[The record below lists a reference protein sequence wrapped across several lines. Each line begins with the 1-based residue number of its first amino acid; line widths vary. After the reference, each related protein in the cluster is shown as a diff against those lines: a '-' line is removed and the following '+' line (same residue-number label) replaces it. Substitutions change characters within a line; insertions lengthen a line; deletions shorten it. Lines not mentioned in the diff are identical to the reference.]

1 MSQLT
6 RTEIRRLAKKCYHN
20 PQWYHEGEFEEDLKI
35 IGYIKRQLST
45 KKDTNYHLILNH
57 MITMTNVFGVLGT
70 VALLR
75 GACDIEYYPTLNSF
89 FFFLSIIPGGEGE
102 IQVDKEALSW
112 LYNELPDMAVETTN
126 ENE

>member
-6 RTEIRRLAKKCYHN
+6 RTEVRQLARQCYHN

-35 IGYIKRQLST
+35 LGYIKRQLSS

-57 MITMTNVFGVLGT
+57 MVTMVNVFGPIGT

-75 GACDIEYYPTLNSF
+75 GSCDTKHYPILNSF
-89 FFFLSIIPGGEGE
+89 FFFLSIIPSGETE
-102 IQVDKEALSW
+102 IKIDTLALSW
-112 LYNELPDMAVETTN
+112 LYNELPEMAGENNAN
-126 ENE
+126 E